1 VSPWEAF
8 LRLSQG
14 ATDSVFFEP
23 WDGVWSVLAIDPD
36 STREWRFEAGLGA
49 RPKFRTASMW
59 SELTELVHTEV
70 DEDLSGWPTELG
82 DPPAFRGGLA
92 GTLGYGARL
101 SIEHL
106 PDRWASD
113 RSLPHARLSRFPSV
127 VAHHGPTGR
136 WFVFGDTRVSADWLA
151 RLATPVAE
159 PTARL
164 VGGMSAEMSDT
175 AYATMVAAVREA
187 IAAGDIFQANVA
199 RRWTGEVEGD
209 PLAVYPRIRAINPSP
224 WGCVHRSR
232 DWSVM
237 SNSPELLL
245 RIRDGRAE
253 TRPIA
258 GTHPRGSGAE
268 DEDLRQKLSA
278 SLKER
283 AEHLMLLDLARN
295 DLGRFCRAGSVSV
308 PRVMGLEAYSHV
320 WHIVS
325 TVVGEMDRGTTAID
339 GLRAMFP
346 CGTITG
352 APRIR
357 CMEIIDALEPV
368 PRGFYTG
375 STGWIS
381 FSGDT
386 EWNVLI
392 RTATAVGRNLTLH
405 AGAGIVWDSD
415 PAREAQETWQKAS
428 AWLSALGPP

>member
-1 VSPWEAF
+1 M
-8 LRLSQG
+8 RLSDG
-14 ATDSVFFEP
+14 STDSVFFEP
-23 WDGVWSVLAIDPD
+23 WDGVWSVLAVDPD
-36 STREWRFEAGLGA
+36 ATREWRFEAGNGA
-49 RPKFRTASMW
+49 RPAFRAAAMW
-59 SELTELVHTEV
+59 NEMAEFVNTDLP
-70 DEDLSGWPTELG
+70 EDLSGWPSDLG
-82 DPPAFRGGLA
+82 LPPAFRGGLA

-101 SIEHL
+101 AIEHL
-106 PDRWASD
+106 PDRHASTW
-113 RSLPHARLSRFPSV
+113 RLPHARISRYPAV
-127 VAHHGPTGR
+127 AAHHGPSGR
-136 WFVFGDTRVSADWLA
+136 WFLFGELSGCDAWPA
-151 RLATPVAE
+151 RLS
-159 PTARL
+159 TAIPAPHAR
-164 VGGMSAEMSDT
+164 VIGEMSVEMPD
-175 AYATMVAAVREA
+175 ADYAAMVRSVREA

-199 RRWTGEVEGD
+199 RRWSGTVEGD
-209 PLAVYPRIRAINPSP
+209 PLAFYPKVRAINPSP
-224 WGCVHRSR
+224 WGCVHRAP
-232 DWSVM
+232 DWSIL

-245 RIRDGRAE
+245 KIRDGQAE

-268 DEDLRQKLSA
+268 DETLRQELSA

-295 DLGRFCRAGSVSV
+295 DLGRFCRLGSVSV

-325 TVVGEMDRGTTAID
+325 TVTGALDAGRTAID

-357 CMEIIDALEPV
+357 CMEIIDELEPV

-381 FSGDT
+381 FSGDA

-392 RTATAVGRNLTLH
+392 RTATAVGQNLSLH

-415 PAREAQETWQKAS
+415 PAREARETVHKAS
-428 AWLSALGPP
+428 AWLAALGGS

>member
-1 VSPWEAF
+1 M
-8 LRLSQG
+8 RLSAG
-14 ATDSVFFEP
+14 STDSVFFEP
-23 WDGVWSVLAIDPD
+23 WDGAWSVLAVDPG
-36 STREWRFEAGLGA
+36 STREWRFEAGRGPRPAFRAAPMWDEWTEIVRTDLG
-49 RPKFRTASMW
+49 
-59 SELTELVHTEV
+59 
-70 DEDLSGWPTELG
+70 EDLSGWPSELG
-82 DPPAFRGGLA
+82 QPPAFRGGLA

-106 PDRWASD
+106 PDRTSSD
-113 RSLPHARLSRFPSV
+113 RTLPHARVSRFPSV
-127 VAHHGPTGR
+127 AAQHGPTGR
-136 WFVFGDTRVSADWLA
+136 WFVFGDLEVSADWSA
-151 RLATPVAE
+151 RLAAPVDTPR
-159 PTARL
+159 ARL
-164 VGGMSAEMSDT
+164 PRAMEPDMSDA
-175 AYATMVAAVREA
+175 AYAAMVEEVREA
-187 IAAGDIFQANVA
+187 IAAGDLFQANVA
-199 RRWTGEVEGD
+199 RRWSGEVEGD
-209 PLAVYPRIRAINPSP
+209 PLAFYPKVRAINPSP
-224 WGCVHRSR
+224 WGCVHRAP
-232 DWSVM
+232 DWSIL

-258 GTHPRGSGAE
+258 GTHPRGAGAE
-268 DEDLRQKLSA
+268 DEALRRKLSD

-295 DLGRFCRAGSVSV
+295 DLGRFCRPGSVSV

-325 TVVGEMDRGTTAID
+325 TATGELESGRTAID

-357 CMEIIDALEPV
+357 CMELIDALEPV

-381 FSGDT
+381 FSGDA

-392 RTATAVGRNLTLH
+392 RTATAVGRNLSFH

-415 PAREAQETWQKAS
+415 PSREAQETWHKAS
-428 AWLSALGPP
+428 AWLAALGTP